1 MGHRRMGTLV
11 LGGLAVTGLAVTG
24 LVATGSAGAVGAATV
39 ATVTATPPHGT
50 ISTIAGGPG
59 GPAAATS
66 VSIDPC
72 AIKYA
77 GGALYV
83 STGGSPIQAVYR
95 LSQRTGVLTAVAGS
109 GVSDAY
115 QISEPGNGISASA
128 FTFMSPCGVAVDGAG
143 NVLVADSHRV
153 LAVAAKT
160 GSFYGKRM
168 TAGRVYKLA
177 NGFTATGAVD
187 AQLDAVGNVVIAEG
201 GAPASESNYET
212 YTQVIVRAERSGTF
226 YGQRMVNGKT
236 YVIAGDARGGGLL
249 PPPHFGP
256 ARATSAGAASA
267 RAASATGVRANRV
280 DLGYQISALR
290 LDAAGNLI
298 VADPGGDG
306 NGPVGGGSDVSP
318 RIRVIPLRSGTF
330 YHQAMKAGYVYTIAG
345 GGGKTPNGV
354 PATSAALRS
363 AVGVALDHNGN
374 VLIADSALR
383 VIAVRNGTFYGQR
396 MASGDVYTLP
406 NPPAADTVAID
417 NAGNVLLGG
426 ENRVYL
432 LAEKTGGFYGRQ
444 ARAGRVYP
452 VAGNGRIDDSGDG
465 GPATRAELMN
475 PPGVA
480 ANQSGTLTAV
490 ADDGVYQHAVQVIA
504 GKVGRHFGRA
514 MRAGS
519 IYTVAGGETLN
530 QPNAVAFD
538 RLGTLV
544 IADPGTYRV
553 RVVANSSG
561 AFYGKQMTAGHIY
574 TVAGSGIHGFSGNG
588 GSALAASLG
597 GPQELTIDRN
607 GNVLLIDDVWNF
619 VSSTTDRIRIVAE
632 SSGTFYG
639 QQMTTGDIYTVA
651 GVGQSG
657 YSGDGGPAT
666 AAEIEPQGIA
676 VDVSGNLVIADNERI
691 RVVAAR
697 TGVFYGRAM
706 TAGYIYTVAGG
717 GTGTGDGTPAL
728 GAALIAAAVTVD
740 QTGNLLI
747 GGWNTIWMV
756 AEKAGTYYG
765 KTMRAG
771 DVYTV
776 AHSVGGSVL
785 LDGIPAV
792 RGLFSA
798 SGIAVQPGTGN
809 LLMAD
814 VLSSRVRSVSR

>member
-1 MGHRRMGTLV
+1 VRHRHIGTLV
-11 LGGLAVTGLAVTG
+11 LGGLAATG
-24 LVATGSAGAVGAATV
+24 LVATGSAGTAGASTV
-39 ATVTATPPHGT
+39 APVTVAASTATPPHGT

-72 AIKYA
+72 AIKYG

-83 STGGSPIQAVYR
+83 GTGGSPIQAVYR
-95 LSQRTGVLTAVAGS
+95 LSQRTGVLTPVAGS

-115 QISEPGNGISASA
+115 QVSEPGNGISASA

-160 GSFYGKRM
+160 GAFYGKRM

-177 NGFTATGAVD
+177 NGFTAGGAVD

-201 GAPASESNYET
+201 GAIASESNYET
-212 YTQVIVRAERSGTF
+212 HAQVIVRAERSGTF

-236 YVIAGDARGGGLL
+236 YVIAGRARGGGLL

-256 ARATSAGAASA
+256 ARTTSAGATSAGAAL
-267 RAASATGVRANRV
+267 ATGVRANRV
-280 DLGYQISALR
+280 DLGYQIGALR

-298 VADPGGDG
+298 LADPGGDG

-330 YHQAMKAGYVYTIAG
+330 YRQAMKAGYVYTIAG
-345 GGGKTPNGV
+345 GGGKTPNRV

-363 AVGVALDHNGN
+363 AAGVALDHNGN

-396 MASGDVYTLP
+396 MASGDIYTLP
-406 NPPAADTVAID
+406 NLPAADTVAVD
-417 NAGNVLLGG
+417 NVGNVLLGG
-426 ENRVYL
+426 ENHVYL

-444 ARAGRVYP
+444 AQAGRIYT
-452 VAGNGRIDDSGDG
+452 VAGNGRIDNSGDG

-475 PPGVA
+475 PSGVA
-480 ANQSGTLTAV
+480 ASKSGTLTAV
-490 ADDGVYQHAVQVIA
+490 ADDGEYQNAVQVIA
-504 GKVGRHFGRA
+504 RKTGRHFGRA
-514 MRAGS
+514 MLAGA
-519 IYTVAGGETLN
+519 IYTVGDGDTLN
-530 QPNAVAFD
+530 QPNGVAFD
-538 RLGTLV
+538 RSDNLV

-553 RVVANSSG
+553 RVAANSSG
-561 AFYGKQMTAGHIY
+561 VFYGMEMTAGHIY
-574 TVAGSGIHGFSGNG
+574 TVAGSGIHGFSGDG

-597 GPQELTIDRN
+597 GPLEVAIDLN
-607 GNVLLIDDVWNF
+607 GNVLLIDDVWDF
-619 VSSTTDRIRIVAE
+619 ASSTTDRIRIVAE

-639 QQMTTGDIYTVA
+639 QHMTKGDIYTVA
-651 GVGQSG
+651 GVGQPG

-666 AAEIEPQGIA
+666 AAEILPQGIA
-676 VDVSGNLVIADNERI
+676 VDASGNLVIADSQRI
-691 RVVAAR
+691 RVVAAK
-697 TGVFYGRAM
+697 TGTFYGRAM
-706 TAGYIYTVAGG
+706 TVGYIYTVAGG
-717 GTGTGDGTPAL
+717 GTRTGDGTPAL
-728 GAALIAAAVTVD
+728 SASLIAAAVAVD
-740 QTGNLLI
+740 QAGNLLV
-747 GGWNTIWMV
+747 GGWNTVWMV
-756 AEKAGTYYG
+756 AEKPGTYYG

-776 AHSVGGSVL
+776 AHSVVESVL

-798 SGIAVQPGTGN
+798 SGLAVQPGTEN

-814 VLSSRVRSVSR
+814 ILSSRVRSVSR